1 MWGEGDQ
8 TRQVVGADNY
18 YAPDQ
23 SHVQVA
29 TSAETFAQFYEL
41 FTGRAP
47 RTTDVVAE
55 RRGRITVTGE
65 ANLFP
70 SNIGAEG
77 ATLQVWKVDADTG
90 ARRGRRPEATFEIG
104 ADGAWGPF
112 RASRRQHY
120 ELVLNRDDGSAHHF
134 YAQPFLRS
142 DHLVRLLTSEPGTGI
157 DVLRDKSDHHSSLT
171 ITRYMELWGDQGDL
185 NDVLE
190 IDGQNVLTA
199 GIAPRVKRVNAI
211 FAFDDGVDGVT
222 DLSGPIADLFGLPF
236 ITGADLYLPA
246 ATPPDGSISVALTS
260 RAGDG
265 RTEVVNVPNWASS
278 RHHTSITFRD
288 FS

>member
-1 MWGEGDQ
+1 M
-8 TRQVVGADNY
+8 
-18 YAPDQ
+18 P
-23 SHVQVA
+23 VA
-29 TSAETFAQFYEL
+29 TSAGTFAQFYEF

-47 RTTDVVAE
+47 RTTDVAAE
-55 RRGRITVTGE
+55 RRGRITVSGE

-157 DVLRDKSDHHSSLT
+157 DVLRDKSDNHSSLT
-171 ITRYMELWGDQGDL
+171 ITRYMELWGDQ
-185 NDVLE
+185 
-190 IDGQNVLTA
+190 
-199 GIAPRVKRVNAI
+199 
-211 FAFDDGVDGVT
+211 
-222 DLSGPIADLFGLPF
+222 
-236 ITGADLYLPA
+236 
-246 ATPPDGSISVALTS
+246 AT
-260 RAGDG
+260 
-265 RTEVVNVPNWASS
+265 
-278 RHHTSITFRD
+278 
-288 FS
+288 